1 MRRKA
6 AWIDKTERL
15 PTAADADCERC
26 VLAWHRYSGMMV
38 TGIERVAQNDF
49 FTHWMP
55 ALEPPEGMNESGEP
69 KGYA

>member
-1 MRRKA
+1 MYR
-6 AWIDKTERL
+6 
-15 PTAADADCERC
+15 CERC